1 MTEGTE
7 YTLEAMKDALPLY
20 EGAKIYCD
28 HSRKSSDRSVTE
40 SLGVLRNCRVTDD
53 GIRADL
59 HYNRRHEMAPRVVE
73 DVQRAM
79 GNYGLSHNAEAT
91 VSVVKSGKFIVQKIG
106 SVRSVDLVDQPA
118 TNCNLWE
125 GRSVPKKV
133 STTLRKLVEAVAY
146 KGSREKWA
154 KKLLLEADAAVTDA
168 PMEMDTPDAGET
180 DAGTPEDAMSEG
192 FRSGLYS
199 LIDQIIDGDLEMGE
213 GLKKIKDM
221 IVAHDKLTG
230 ASEPAD
236 PVPEEDGAGSK
247 DGKDSVTKESI
258 AAIVKDAVATAIKE
272 SGAQSRPTI
281 TRVKS
286 SAPGATQTQESA
298 APKSADE
305 FVRMIRN

>member
-1 MTEGTE
+1 MNRAAVG
-7 YTLEAMKDALPLY
+7 LEASLRHAL
-20 EGAKIYCD
+20 I
-28 HSRKSSDRSVTE
+28 H
-40 SLGVLRNCRVTDD
+40 
-53 GIRADL
+53 
-59 HYNRRHEMAPRVVE
+59 
-73 DVQRAM
+73 
-79 GNYGLSHNAEAT
+79 AT
-91 VSVVKSGKFIVQKIG
+91 LFPVSAQH
-106 SVRSVDLVDQPA
+106 DQPKRA
-118 TNCNLWE
+118 
-125 GRSVPKKV
+125 
-133 STTLRKLVEAVAY
+133 
-146 KGSREKWA
+146 
-154 KKLLLEADAAVTDA
+154 
-168 PMEMDTPDAGET
+168 
-180 DAGTPEDAMSEG
+180 
-192 FRSGLYS
+192 F
-199 LIDQIIDGDLEMGE
+199 IDQIIDGDLEMGE